1 MIALLLQSPA
11 DLSTFERILRDY
23 GGWGVL
29 GVCVLLTLWFGG
41 RALMSGGRAF
51 MDMAKKFSADVVAEL
66 KEIKTAIQG
75 QERRV
80 DGLTAAVDD
89 VRTEQIQQ
97 GQRIERLRELVAAQN
112 KT

>member
-1 MIALLLQSPA
+1 MLMQSPA
-11 DLSTFERILRDY
+11 DLSTIERIIKDY

-29 GVCVLLTLWFGG
+29 ALAVLLVLWFGG
-41 RALMSGGRAF
+41 RAILGGGRAF
-51 MDMAKKFSADVVAEL
+51 MGMAQKFSNDVVAEL
-66 KEIKTAIQG
+66 REIKNAIQG

-97 GQRIERLRELVAAQN
+97 GERLDRLREMVATQN
-112 KT
+112 KH